1 MIQIAPSLLSA
12 DFSRLSEEL
21 ESIKKAGADMVHLD
35 VMDGHFVPNLTFG
48 APVIRALRPCTDLL
62 FDAHLMVE
70 NPEDYVGPMAEAGVQ
85 MLSFHAEAAVHAD
98 KIISDIRS
106 RGMSPGMAVNP
117 GTSLSLLDT
126 VRPQLDFVLVMTV
139 NPGFGGQK
147 LIPYCIDKIHIMRRM
162 ADTCCHRLKIEAD
175 GGINP
180 ENASLLKIAGADRL
194 VAGSAVFGAED
205 RKKMI
210 TALRG

>member
-117 GTSLSLLDT
+117 GTSLSLWI
-126 VRPQLDFVLVMTV
+126 RFFPS
-139 NPGFGGQK
+139 
-147 LIPYCIDKIHIMRRM
+147 LI
-162 ADTCCHRLKIEAD
+162 L
-175 GGINP
+175 
-180 ENASLLKIAGADRL
+180 SWL
-194 VAGSAVFGAED
+194 
-205 RKKMI
+205 
-210 TALRG
+210 

>member
-48 APVIRALRPCTDLL
+48 APVIRALRPCTDLF

-126 VRPQLDFVLVMTV
+126 VLPQLDFVLIMTV

-147 LIPYCIDKIHIMRRM
+147 LIPYCIDKIHILRRM
-162 ADTCCHRLKIEAD
+162 ADTRRHHLKIEAD

-180 ENASLLKIAGADRL
+180 ENAPLLKIAGADRL

>member
-48 APVIRALRPCTDLL
+48 APVIRTLRPCTDLP

-126 VRPQLDFVLVMTV
+126 VLSQLDFVLIMTV

-147 LIPYCIDKIHIMRRM
+147 LIPYCIDKIHILRRM
-162 ADTCCHRLKIEAD
+162 ADTRRHHLKIEAD

-180 ENASLLKIAGADRL
+180 ENAPLLKIAGADRL
-194 VAGSAVFGAED
+194 VTGSAVFGAED

>member
-126 VRPQLDFVLVMTV
+126 VLPQLDFVLVMTV

-147 LIPYCIDKIHIMRRM
+147 LIPYCIDKIHILRRM

>member
-12 DFSRLSEEL
+12 DFSRLAEEL
-21 ESIKKAGADMVHLD
+21 KSMEAAGADLVHLD

-48 APVIRALRPCTDLL
+48 APVIRRLRSCTKIP
-62 FDAHLMVE
+62 FDVHLMVE
-70 NPEDYVGPMAEAGVQ
+70 NPQDYVEPMAEAGAQ
-85 MLSFHAEAAVHAD
+85 MVSFHAEAAVHAD

-117 GTSLSLLDT
+117 GTSLSLLDALL
-126 VRPQLDFVLVMTV
+126 PQLDFVLVMTV

-147 LIPYCIDKIHIMRRM
+147 LIPYCIDKVRLLRHM
-162 ADTCCHRLKIEAD
+162 AASCSRLQIETD

-180 ENASLLKIAGADRL
+180 ANAPLLRGAGADIL

-210 TALRG
+210 AALRG